1 MTEEFGF
8 VFLLTGPSLGLKAA
22 RAFCAFRRQLFRY
35 FAIRVMIFRFSDRE
49 LSTNFG
55 LPFYYELIPV
65 ANAQPLC
72 AMAATASSTFLADE
86 LEAVEAAQAA
96 LGREQQR
103 RTNDAT
109 TRTPSTST
117 STSNTTTPPSTLQSI
132 PPSQR
137 LPMLQRQVSDLELAS
152 DYAAYLR
159 QYHPADSQPPSG
171 FGIDSLTAE
180 VESVT
185 ALGHILYR
193 HSPCDPP
200 RRSKRTR
207 HDPTHQPA
215 YTRILQEGYRPFH
228 ALIRAKLLLEF
239 RRCLRTSSFRGG
251 SDSSGGAYPTPMAC
265 RSLRHVLEQS
275 VAPEREGG
283 GAATDLTTVA
293 ALLVRIQLHH
303 DALMAHLNAT
313 EGNYYGDET
322 GGYGVDGIRLDVV
335 DELIGPLV
343 KRVEFHFLD
352 DSSGGGGGG
361 DVGGSGSGRQV
372 RITSSNLAELPRW
385 LFRYVQNFLSGAEE
399 GENTTTIKEESGD
412 DCGIIGVLLDGLLPV
427 MQTEAEK
434 YRMSVQQQQESNG
447 ANDRDES
454 NATRAVNRADAFLRH
469 HPFASPSSS
478 GALISYLMSEVSSI
492 SMSVLRRRGY
502 IHHLSSR
509 TPVEAGAK
517 ALVDGIEQCLRF
529 DVFAQEIVAGE
540 SDQHT
545 GVTCLKDGIT
555 LKLVLESPPL
565 LDLWIDVDRRTGLDS
580 LRDAPVLVS
589 QPEAIVP
596 LSPLAETYAAL
607 IASTL
612 TKSFVLKSSV
622 GAKRKYVAGTAV
634 PLTTYFMDCMHE
646 AASKFCDAMHRA
658 AGRRSADMDL
668 EALLVNLQDWLDLI
682 CGMDLARLAL
692 ESSPSNST
700 NTMIIPPAPDTP
712 MTPFTPASQQVLTAK
727 TPDTRGMFRA
737 AGATPGEQDQDLLRL
752 SQSLFKLRTAMIDEY
767 SSTLVETVL
776 MERCGFAGY
785 FMTAP
790 HRLMG
795 DLMGGIT
802 VSPREGGTISDM
814 PATSK
819 ELERPL
825 GVLLSILD
833 QLCTVHSSNEKTGS
847 ARHSP
852 SKEQIDL
859 MDDSVTAVI
868 SNVGNRI
875 VEKFFELAT
884 DPSGSIPEFQRSG
897 ALQLLADVQ
906 LLHAMFDSVTAVMN
920 DAPEEYPA
928 HTTTQPE
935 GIFGRLVVLIRLMAA
950 DDSQIQS
957 LRDGLYGLAADSM
970 PHLSPGLHHIP
981 SQPFEAD
988 GTLYETAR
996 SMLESKGFGGVE
1008 LEDAILVLNRRNV
1021 KSSSVA
1027 EALGRL

>member
-1 MTEEFGF
+1 
-8 VFLLTGPSLGLKAA
+8 
-22 RAFCAFRRQLFRY
+22 
-35 FAIRVMIFRFSDRE
+35 
-49 LSTNFG
+49 
-55 LPFYYELIPV
+55 
-65 ANAQPLC
+65 
-72 AMAATASSTFLADE
+72 
-86 LEAVEAAQAA
+86 
-96 LGREQQR
+96 
-103 RTNDAT
+103 
-109 TRTPSTST
+109 
-117 STSNTTTPPSTLQSI
+117 
-132 PPSQR
+132 
-137 LPMLQRQVSDLELAS
+137 MLQRQVSDLELAS

-171 FGIDSLTAE
+171 FGVDSLTAE

-239 RRCLRTSSFRGG
+239 RRCLRSFGGG
-251 SDSSGGAYPTPMAC
+251 SDSGGGAYPTPMAC

-283 GAATDLTTVA
+283 GAATDLTTVT

-313 EGNYYGDET
+313 EGNYYGDDD
-322 GGYGVDGIRLDVV
+322 GNGVDGIRLDAV

-361 DVGGSGSGRQV
+361 DVGGSGSGSGRQV

-385 LFRYVQNFLSGAEE
+385 LFRYVQNFLSGTEE
-399 GENTTTIKEESGD
+399 GENTTTVKEKSGD
-412 DCGIIGVLLDGLLPV
+412 DCGLIGVLLDGLLPV

-434 YRMSVQQQQESNG
+434 YRLSVQQQQQQQESNG
-447 ANDRDES
+447 ANNRDES

-478 GALISYLMSEVSSI
+478 GALISYLMSEVSSLVAH
-492 SMSVLRRRGY
+492 VLRRRAY
-502 IHHLSSR
+502 VHHLSSR
-509 TPVEAGAK
+509 TPFESGAK

-555 LKLVLESPPL
+555 RKLVLESPPL

-634 PLTTYFMDCMHE
+634 PLTTHFMDCMHE

-658 AGRRSADMDL
+658 AGRRSAEMDL

-700 NTMIIPPAPDTP
+700 NTMIVPPAPDTP

-727 TPDTRGMFRA
+727 TPDTRGTFRA

-833 QLCTVHSSNEKTGS
+833 QLCTVHSSNDNTGP

-875 VEKFFELAT
+875 EEKFFELAT

-928 HTTTQPE
+928 HTTAQPE

>member
-1 MTEEFGF
+1 MADT
-8 VFLLTGPSLGLKAA
+8 
-22 RAFCAFRRQLFRY
+22 RCAFPLQ
-35 FAIRVMIFRFSDRE
+35 
-49 LSTNFG
+49 
-55 LPFYYELIPV
+55 PV
-65 ANAQPLC
+65 ANAAQPLC

-109 TRTPSTST
+109 TRTTTST
-117 STSNTTTPPSTLQSI
+117 CTSNTTTPPSILQSI

-159 QYHPADSQPPSG
+159 QYHPADSQPASV
-171 FGIDSLTAE
+171 FGIDSLTAA

-185 ALGHILYR
+185 ALGRILYR

-228 ALIRAKLLLEF
+228 SLIRAKLLLEF
-239 RRCLRTSSFRGG
+239 RRCLRSSGG
-251 SDSSGGAYPTPMAC
+251 GGAYPTPMAC

-275 VAPEREGG
+275 VAPEWEGG

-293 ALLVRIQLHH
+293 ALLVRVQLHH
-303 DALMAHLNAT
+303 DALMAHLNGT
-313 EGNYYGDET
+313 EGNYGDNDD
-322 GGYGVDGIRLDVV
+322 GYGVDGIRLDVV

-361 DVGGSGSGRQV
+361 DVGGSGSATSGRQV

-399 GENTTTIKEESGD
+399 GENNTTDKEESGD
-412 DCGIIGVLLDGLLPV
+412 ECGIIGVLLDGLLPV
-427 MQTEAEK
+427 MQSEVEK
-434 YRMSVQQQQESNG
+434 YRLSVQQQQESNG
-447 ANDRDES
+447 ANNRDES
-454 NATRAVNRADAFLRH
+454 NATRADNRADAFLRH
-469 HPFASPSSS
+469 HPFASPSSP
-478 GALISYLMSEVSSI
+478 GALISYLMSEVSSCVAY
-492 SMSVLRRRGY
+492 VLRRRGY
-502 IHHLSSR
+502 VHHLSSR

-529 DVFAQEIVAGE
+529 DVFAQEIIAGE
-540 SDQHT
+540 TDQHT
-545 GVTCLKDGIT
+545 GVTCLKDGVT
-555 LKLVLESPPL
+555 LKLVLESPPI

-589 QPEAIVP
+589 RPEVIVP

-612 TKSFVLKSSV
+612 TKSFALKSSV

-646 AASKFCDAMHRA
+646 AASTFCDTMHRA
-658 AGRRSADMDL
+658 AGRRSTDMDL

-700 NTMIIPPAPDTP
+700 TTNTMIVPPAPDTP
-712 MTPFTPASQQVLTAK
+712 MTPFTPASQQVLTAQ
-727 TPDTRGMFRA
+727 TPDTRGTFLS

-795 DLMGGIT
+795 DVMEGMT
-802 VSPREGGTISDM
+802 VSPREGETASDM

-833 QLCTVHSSNEKTGS
+833 QLCTVHSSNDKTGP
-847 ARHSP
+847 ARNSP
-852 SKEQIDL
+852 SKDQIDL
-859 MDDSVTAVI
+859 MDNAVTAVI

-875 VEKFFELAT
+875 EEKFFELAT
-884 DPSGSIPEFQRSG
+884 DPSGSIPEIQRSG

-920 DAPEEYPA
+920 DVPEEDLA
-928 HTTTQPE
+928 HTTAQPE

-970 PHLSPGLHHIP
+970 PHLSPGLHYIP

-1021 KSSSVA
+1021 SSSVA